1 MPTIEPLD
9 KASSKTVQA
18 KTRSDSDPKSRHYRW
33 WTLKKETQIAES
45 LFAVVKYLKENQN
58 WRQHQAALYA
68 RLYSNLPIWNYL
80 GANLSK
86 MNVQYRFPNERPT
99 MNVVQSCIDA
109 LVSRMT
115 QSKPRPM
122 FLTEGGDYTK
132 RKLSKDLNRFTEGEF
147 YQLKA
152 YALGEQVLRDSMIL
166 GDGFFKVFEDT
177 IRKRVAIERVL
188 CTELFVDEQ
197 DGMYGFP
204 RQLHQLKL
212 VDRDVLAE
220 CYPDKEASIMKAQ
233 AAYLDSSTQS
243 EQTVS
248 SQIMVCESWHLRSG
262 EEAGDGRHII
272 AIDNDILNPDDTSY
286 DEDDFPFVKLPYC
299 PRTLGYWAQGLPEQL
314 MGLQNEVNRLLY
326 TIQMSLHLC
335 GIPKWLVE
343 EGSKVVSSHI
353 NNQIGG
359 IIKFQGTPP
368 VLQVAQ
374 CVPAELYQ
382 QLERLIQYA
391 YQQSGI
397 SAMAAASQKPAGLN
411 SGAALREYDD
421 LQSDRFAY
429 LSQRY
434 ENFYIELAKKV
445 FAQAKKIA
453 ERDEKYQTIYP
464 GKEGLMKMEFPK
476 EKLSD
481 NDFVI
486 QCFPTSALS
495 KNPAQRKQEVIDLMQ
510 GGLIEP
516 SEGRRLLDYPDLQ
529 QEEDLLNAPEERI
542 LKVLDDIIEKGK
554 YTPPDPYMDL
564 AMAKT
569 KVLQYYNKYI
579 KENLPDSK
587 SMMLEQFNTQIA
599 EMEQMAQEQAMAQA
613 AAAQAAMSPLGTP
626 QAPPV
631 PMAPSPMVPN
641 VGAAA

>member
-1 MPTIEPLD
+1 MPTIESID
-9 KASSKTVQA
+9 KSSAKTITA
-18 KTRSDSDPKSRHYRW
+18 KTRADADPKVRHYRW
-33 WTLKKETQIAES
+33 WTQSDPKELAES

-58 WRQHQAALYA
+58 WRQHQSALYA

-80 GANLSK
+80 GINLSK

-115 QSKPRPM
+115 QSKPKPM
-122 FLTEGGDYTK
+122 FLTQGGDYTK

-152 YALGEQVLRDSMIL
+152 YQYGEQVLRDSIIL
-166 GDGFFKVFEDT
+166 GDGIFKILEDT
-177 IRKRVAIERVL
+177 SSKKVAIERTL

-204 RQLHQLKL
+204 RQMHQLKV

-220 CYPDKEASIMKAQ
+220 LYPKYESSIMKAQ
-233 AAYLDSSTQS
+233 PAYIDSSTQS
-243 EQTVS
+243 ENTVS
-248 SQIMVCESWHLRSG
+248 SQIMLCESWHLKSG
-262 EEAGDGRHII
+262 ENAKDGRHVI
-272 AIDNDILNPDDTSY
+272 AIDNDIIF
-286 DEDDFPFVKLPYC
+286 DEQEWMDDDFPFVRLQYS
-299 PRTLGYWAQGLPEQL
+299 PRTLGFWAQGLPEQL

-335 GIPKWLVE
+335 GIPKWLIE
-343 EGSKVVSSHI
+343 DGSKVVSSHI

-359 IIKFQGTPP
+359 IIKFQGTAP

-397 SAMAAASQKPAGLN
+397 SSMAAASQKPAGLN

-445 FAQAKKIA
+445 FNQAKKIA
-453 ERDEKYQTIYP
+453 ERDGAYETVYP
-464 GKEGLMKMEFPK
+464 GKEGLLKIEFPK
-476 EKLSD
+476 GKLED
-481 NDFVI
+481 DDFVI
-486 QCFPTSALS
+486 QVFPTSALS
-495 KNPAQRKQEVIDLMQ
+495 KNPAERKQEIIDLMQ
-510 GGLIEP
+510 GGLIQP
-516 SEGRRLLDYPDLQ
+516 DEGRRLLDYPDLQ

-542 LKVLDDIIEKGK
+542 LKVLDDMVENGK

-564 AMAKT
+564 QKAK
-569 KVLQYYNKYI
+569 VLCLQYYNKYT
-579 KENLPDSK
+579 KDKLPSNK
-587 SMMLEQFNTQIA
+587 TMMLEQFNTQIE
-599 EMEQMAQEQAMAQA
+599 EMQQMAQAQMQAQA
-613 AAAQAAMSPLGTP
+613 ASQVAPMGQP
-626 QAPPV
+626 QAPPQ
-631 PMAPSPMVPN
+631 PMQPSPMVPN
-641 VGAAA
+641 VPQAGAA